1 MNKFFSRGLLI
12 AIAAS
17 IASFSQISLAQPQLS
32 GTPDELRG
40 FLFPRANTVSIS
52 GEGELTA
59 YKDLAK
65 ISLLVT
71 TEARSLNEAM
81 SDNQEL
87 RLNLIEEF
95 TAAGIPDT
103 DINNSKF
110 SSSPQFGLFGRRPN
124 SFEVSARME
133 VSVSSEEHLQLLAAA
148 ADSNDEVS
156 FEKTEFEHSLE
167 EEFEAQVRELALQDV
182 MQQKAYYESSLNMQ
196 LKAVNFF
203 HAAIRQMA
211 RAMPLAVASQETAEP
226 SPNRRVDAAT
236 SLQAAAPVVA
246 PTFDEVEYQTSITVV
261 FEIIDEN

>member
-1 MNKFFSRGLLI
+1 MKKILTAGLL
-12 AIAAS
+12 AAS
-17 IASFSQISLAQPQLS
+17 ITLFTPLAVAQAQLS

-40 FLFPRANTVSIS
+40 FLFPQANTVSIN

-71 TEARSLNEAM
+71 TDEPSLEQAM
-81 SDNQEL
+81 AVNQAL
-87 RLNLIEEF
+87 RLDLIEEF
-95 TAAGIPDT
+95 TAAGIAGS

-110 SSSPQFGLFGRRPN
+110 SSSPQFGLFGRKPN
-124 SFEVSARME
+124 SFEVTARME
-133 VSVSSEEHLQLLAAA
+133 VSVSREEHLQLLAAA
-148 ADSNDEVS
+148 ADGNKEVE
-156 FEKTEFEHSLE
+156 FEQIQFEHSQE

-182 MQQKAYYESSLNMQ
+182 MQQKAYYENNLDLQ

-203 HAAIRQMA
+203 HGGIRQMS
-211 RAMPLAVASQETAEP
+211 RAMPMAAVSQEMA
-226 SPNRRVDAAT
+226 VDSVNARGPLAL
-236 SLQAAAPVVA
+236 SSAPAAAVA

>member
-1 MNKFFSRGLLI
+1 MKKILTAGLL
-12 AIAAS
+12 AAS
-17 IASFSQISLAQPQLS
+17 ITLFSQLAMAQAQLS

-40 FLFPRANTVSIS
+40 FLFPQANTVSIN

-71 TEARSLNEAM
+71 TEEPSLEQAM
-81 SDNQEL
+81 AVNQAL
-87 RLNLIEEF
+87 RLDLIEEF
-95 TAAGIPDT
+95 TTAGIAGS

-110 SSSPQFGLFGRRPN
+110 SSSPQFGLFGRKPN
-124 SFEVSARME
+124 SFEVTARME
-133 VSVSSEEHLQLLAAA
+133 VSVSREEHLQLLAAA
-148 ADSNDEVS
+148 ADGNKEVE
-156 FEKTEFEHSLE
+156 FEQIQFEHSQE

-182 MQQKAYYESSLNMQ
+182 MDQKTYYESSLNLQ

-203 HAAIRQMA
+203 HGGIRQMS
-211 RAMPLAVASQETAEP
+211 RAMPMAAVSQEMA
-226 SPNRRVDAAT
+226 VDSVNARGPLAL
-236 SLQAAAPVVA
+236 SSAPAAAVA